1 LSDTIAHLQENS
13 QQRARLAHQVLEEFV
28 QEKIGASASKEKISQ
43 AALTKLTPNDAQRWQ
58 ELQEYAIRTR
68 EELYHGFE
76 SLDAIRREIEQ
87 TRTVKETMKE
97 TRELQLEPDRQ
108 PENALVAPAKAPET
122 PLLNERV
129 VTPERNPTEA
139 LLPDNP
145 DRLTWVVESDQPWH
159 FDRLP
164 APQEL
169 PRREANNAPA
179 REDLD
184 HEFSYER

>member
-28 QEKIGASASKEKISQ
+28 QEKIGATASKEKINQ

-58 ELQEYAIRTR
+58 ALEEYAVRTR
-68 EELYHGFE
+68 EELYRGFE
-76 SLDAIRREIEQ
+76 SLDVIRRDLEQ
-87 TRTVKETMKE
+87 TRTIKETLLE
-97 TRELQLEPDRQ
+97 QREPQLEPDRP
-108 PENALVAPAKAPET
+108 PENTARIPAKAPET

-129 VTPERNPTEA
+129 LTPERNLTEPRSA
-139 LLPDNP
+139 HPA
-145 DRLTWVVESDQPWH
+145 DRPSWIVESDQPWH

-169 PRREANNAPA
+169 PRREANNTPA
-179 REDLD
+179 REDVD

>member
-1 LSDTIAHLQENS
+1 
-13 QQRARLAHQVLEEFV
+13 VLEEFV
-28 QEKIGASASKEKISQ
+28 QEKIGATASKEKISQ

-58 ELQEYAIRTR
+58 ALQEYTVRTR
-68 EELYHGFE
+68 EELYRGFE
-76 SLDAIRREIEQ
+76 SLDVIRRDLEQ
-87 TRTVKETMKE
+87 TRTIKETLVE
-97 TRELQLEPDRQ
+97 QREPQLEPDRPQ
-108 PENALVAPAKAPET
+108 QNAAVAPAKAPET

-129 VTPERNPTEA
+129 FTPERNLTERPVLA
-139 LLPDNP
+139 EPE
-145 DRLTWVVESDQPWH
+145 RFSWIVESDQQWH

-169 PRREANNAPA
+169 PRREATNTPA